1 MDDTESS
8 IKINAKFK
16 SIVDFNLA
24 LAIYE
29 KQYFT
34 NIVIHKSDILKPPNT
49 KEDIIQFKYK
59 RATFI
64 CKYGLQK
71 VSRSRGIRKTSSL
84 RKNCI
89 FKLVV
94 HLVKYTS
101 GHYLVIHKLDDIH
114 TNHELD
120 EKLFKLLPKQR
131 QLSPSKRQFVE
142 QSLSIKGN
150 KVKIQEVILKTGK
163 MITLKDIHNIG
174 SNLNKPSNNIL
185 FNVYQQ
191 LKEDNGAIV
200 EIIEENNQLM
210 GIFYQDSNMSHNLKF
225 YPEVLFIDATY
236 KLNNIGMPL
245 FILLVIDSHGQS
257 QIAALWLVK
266 GETYCCVK
274 GCCDILKKHND
285 INKIKVII
293 GDKDLA
299 DRQALFESFPN
310 ANIQI
315 CIFHVMCSFR
325 SEITTLKRN
334 ITGEDVVT
342 VLTTLQKLVYA
353 RSESEYN
360 MLFCT
365 YKFEFATGAKIFRYQ
380 LA

>member
-71 VSRSRGIRKTSSL
+71 VSRSR
-84 RKNCI
+84 
-89 FKLVV
+89 
-94 HLVKYTS
+94 
-101 GHYLVIHKLDDIH
+101 
-114 TNHELD
+114 D

-342 VLTTLQKLVYA
+342 VLTTLQKL
-353 RSESEYN
+353 
-360 MLFCT
+360 
-365 YKFEFATGAKIFRYQ
+365 
-380 LA
+380 